1 VNRVNGDG
9 WRGSQQERGGLCL
22 CLCLCITGCRLPLLL
37 AAGQVY
43 RRRHASG
50 ARCPPPLH
58 TARRRQHYW
67 GARQR
72 WRRRLRPPGVP
83 GLKEVID
90 GSLSLSLLFSS
101 LSFPF
106 FLWWKGRTMLR
117 VFFYTRTGILLTVCK
132 RCCNLLSI
140 GFRSVDTDTWV
151 TAVSPMRHGIWKSFA
166 VRKTIVNRT
175 LIEQEKIHKNR
186 LPNSCGAGGT

>member
-1 VNRVNGDG
+1 MNRVNGDG

-117 VFFYTRTGILLTVCK
+117 VFFTLELEFFWRFVNAAATFYRLDSVQWTPTLEWQQSLRWGMESE
-132 RCCNLLSI
+132 NHLLSGKLSSI
-140 GFRSVDTDTWV
+140 G
-151 TAVSPMRHGIWKSFA
+151 H
-166 VRKTIVNRT
+166 
-175 LIEQEKIHKNR
+175 
-186 LPNSCGAGGT
+186 